1 MRVSSLIISLTMMHH
16 AWVDDGVLELE
27 DDDRERE
34 TGSGRHAYDGHS
46 GRQGPACMRCE
57 RGEAWHMQP
66 DEMLP
71 SCSVL
76 PAPAACIRWSRLLL
90 ELATRPPLLDR
101 ISAAWSSRDDDMYG
115 RNGMSSRPVEL
126 QRQTGSPCSLRQKR
140 YRLKSNE
147 HAKLLSKDLLYL

>member
-1 MRVSSLIISLTMMHH
+1 
-16 AWVDDGVLELE
+16 
-27 DDDRERE
+27 
-34 TGSGRHAYDGHS
+34 
-46 GRQGPACMRCE
+46 
-57 RGEAWHMQP
+57 MQP

-76 PAPAACIRWSRLLL
+76 PAPPAACIRWSRLLL

-126 QRQTGSPCSLRQKR
+126 QGQPGSPCSLREKQYK
-140 YRLKSNE
+140 LK
-147 HAKLLSKDLLYL
+147 